1 MKGGICM
8 NNLFKAAN
16 QYVAESDW
24 KDFSLIK
31 LCLCAM
37 GIIIGASLAPAHKRT
52 VVKVAAVVFAVTYV
66 PLMAKFFRIIFRKNN
81 E

>member
-1 MKGGICM
+1 M
-8 NNLFKAAN
+8 NHLFKAAN

-24 KDFSLIK
+24 KDLSLIK

-37 GIIIGASLAPAHKRT
+37 GIIIGANLAPAHKKT
-52 VVKVAAVVFAVTYV
+52 VVKVAACVFAATYV

-81 E
+81 EC